1 MKRKGHASLAKSV
14 KQDAAT
20 DSRIVI
26 FRDGHERDVP
36 EEVVEKLDI
45 QRGAS
50 VAFWDNDSKYF
61 RWGEVV
67 DIAECGNSVQYIC
80 WADGRRSNPQL
91 RRHLRVPI
99 SRFEKIHV
107 GAMVLITK
115 HPYYKFGAILLLML
129 LLAADVVYHILPT
142 RRDPSIWMTLFP
154 ESPASTWSKF
164 EKSWLGSLCS
174 ALMASL
180 LFVQSQLVPWLGS
193 LCSGLMASPLFVQSQ
208 LVPWLGSLCSG
219 LMASLL
225 FVQSQLVQSL
235 EVSYAQA
242 EWFFLTLTASLMR
255 LLITLA
261 VTFLGF
267 LILKHIFTCKHCGKL
282 FSLRKVSRHEV
293 SRHVGSE
300 DRVRY
305 KRNWMGATEQYI
317 EAATVTKVQ
326 YRVTWKCDECHKS
339 SYSYQSEMLR

>member
-180 LFVQSQLVPWLGS
+180 LFVQSQLV
-193 LCSGLMASPLFVQSQ
+193 
-208 LVPWLGSLCSG
+208 
-219 LMASLL
+219 
-225 FVQSQLVQSL
+225 QSL